1 MDYFPFRQ
9 LGLRCN
15 PFRRLTDE
23 ESAAVGVV
31 PGKLLDAL
39 ESGAHIQVLGAAG
52 RGKTTCLLGI
62 AARLAEEGKATAY
75 EYLAAQ
81 QNRFRTRLEDLD
93 GFLLDEAQRL
103 PRRERARLVAER
115 NLSRGLRIVV
125 GTHEDLTTLFAA
137 HRLPLLTVSLD
148 SVTAAH
154 VAAVV
159 DRRIEFFS
167 LDGHPA
173 TTFSADAVR
182 HLCDTFDYNLR
193 LIDGFLYEFF
203 QSSGKTG
210 VVTSETLGRFR
221 RRALSTRA
229 PG

>member
-23 ESAAVGVV
+23 ESAAVAVI

-52 RGKTTCLLGI
+52 HGKTTCLLGI
-62 AARLAEEGKATAY
+62 AARLAEEGEGAAY

-81 QNRFRTRLEDLD
+81 QNRYRTRLEGLD

-103 PRRERARLVAER
+103 TRRERARLLAER

-125 GTHEDLTTLFAA
+125 GTHEDLTALFAA
-137 HRLPLLTVSLD
+137 RRLPLLTVSLD

-167 LDGHPA
+167 LDDRPA
-173 TTFSADAVR
+173 TTFSTEAVR

-203 QSSGKTG
+203 QSLGKTG
-210 VVTSETLGRFR
+210 VVTSETLSRFR
-221 RRALSTRA
+221 RRVL
-229 PG
+229 